1 MDVGGDEGNGGSD
14 NDNYVC
20 DKHCD
25 DDVTCGVGWLY
36 WQEVWRNRGMREWSC
51 EVTRSQ
57 KTKPLFGING
67 ICMPVYSLYCT

>member
-1 MDVGGDEGNGGSD
+1 MACDDGLGDSD
-14 NDNYVC
+14 ADHVVY
-20 DKHCD
+20 DKVCD

-57 KTKPLFGING
+57 KTKPLFRTTY
-67 ICMPVYSLYCT
+67 MPVYSVYCT

>member
-1 MDVGGDEGNGGSD
+1 MIFGSGGLLVVMMVMVIGDSDTDNG
-14 NDNYVC
+14 V
-20 DKHCD
+20 CD

-57 KTKPLFGING
+57 KTKPLFRIN
-67 ICMPVYSLYCT
+67 VV